1 MGKLEGKTAII
12 TGASS
17 GIGAETARLFASE
30 GANVILIA
38 RNRERSEKIV
48 ESIREKNGSA
58 QFFYCDIRD
67 EQDVHELGS
76 KIRQCYEGID
86 ILFNNAGVFLTSS
99 LEDIKYDDW
108 NLSFQTNVDGT
119 LFMIKEFMPLLINN
133 KGNIVNNASI
143 SGLQSWTSGTKNYI
157 YGASKAAVI
166 KLSNLCALNYAGKV
180 RVNCVCP
187 GIVDTEIF
195 TNRDFSRF
203 DGVIPIGYIAKP
215 IDVAKVVLFLSSDDA
230 AYVTGAV
237 IPVDGGM
244 SL

>member
-58 QFFYCDIRD
+58 QFFCCDIRD

>member
-30 GANVILIA
+30 GANVILVA
-38 RNRERSEKIV
+38 RNKERSEKIA
-48 ESIREKNGSA
+48 ESIREKNGNA
-58 QFFYCDIRD
+58 QFFSCDIRD
-67 EQDVHELGS
+67 EQNVHELGE
-76 KIRQCYEGID
+76 KIRQCYDGID
-86 ILFNNAGVFLTSS
+86 ILFNNAGVFLTST
-99 LEDIKYDDW
+99 LEDLNYDDW
-108 NLSFQTNVDGT
+108 NLSFRTNVDGT
-119 LFMIKEFMPLLINN
+119 MFMLKEFMPLLVNN
-133 KGNIVNNASI
+133 KGCIVNNASI

-180 RVNCVCP
+180 RVNCICP

>member
-1 MGKLEGKTAII
+1 MGKLEGKIAII

-17 GIGAETARLFASE
+17 GIGAETAKLFASE
-30 GANVILIA
+30 GATVILVA
-38 RNRERSEKIV
+38 RNRERSERIV
-48 ESIREKNGSA
+48 ESIIEKHGNA
-58 QFFYCDIRD
+58 QFFSCDIRE
-67 EQDVHELGS
+67 EQDVHALGI

-86 ILFNNAGVFLTSS
+86 ILFNNAGVFLTST
-99 LEDIKYDDW
+99 LEELKYDDW
-108 NLSFQTNVDGT
+108 NLSFRTNVDGT

-133 KGNIVNNASI
+133 KGSIVNNASI

-180 RVNCVCP
+180 RVNCICP

-215 IDVAKVVLFLSSDDA
+215 IDIAKVVLFLSSDDA
-230 AYVTGAV
+230 AYITGAV